1 LYDSMVQA
9 LFARMQSRDPLSG
22 CVWNCDEYKPAAS
35 CARCYLR
42 ACRTPCCSPARD
54 EYTGEVQ
61 RVTVVLRPIS
71 RALVV
76 MVAVLNQPVA
86 FMEPPPKL

>member
-1 LYDSMVQA
+1 MNISLCWKNLKDGSILYDSQV
-9 LFARMQSRDPLSG
+9 LFARMQSRDPLLQPG
-22 CVWNCDEYKPAAS
+22 NV
-35 CARCYLR
+35 
-42 ACRTPCCSPARD
+42 TV